1 MMNDLHRERT
11 PSNSPNVKSRLKEGF
26 NVMRIISERST
37 LRGEV
42 RIPTSKSHTIRAV
55 TISVLAKGKSTVHH
69 PLVSTDCL
77 AAVGAGRLFGAK
89 IDPKDSWEVE
99 GVDGAL
105 QVPVNV
111 VDVKN
116 SGTTMIFFTGTASLV
131 NGTTVLTGDEQII
144 RRPVQPLIGALQ
156 DLGAEVYSTRNN
168 GLPPVV
174 VRGPLKGGKTR
185 LRGIVSQYI
194 SSLLIHCPLIEK
206 DSEIEVYDV
215 HEKPYIQITMGWLD
229 RQGIRYEVSD
239 DFAHYRILGGQS
251 YRGQE
256 VTIPGDFSSA
266 TFFLMAGS
274 IMDGDISLLGL
285 DMDDAQGDKRVVTY
299 LKEMGARINVAKD
312 AIRVKGGALKGV
324 ELDMADT
331 PDALP
336 AMAVAG
342 CFARGKTVIRNAANA
357 RLKETDR
364 IAVMAKELTRLG
376 AKVEELPDGLIV
388 YESSLKGCPVKG
400 YGDHRVVM
408 SLAVAGL
415 AIPGRIDVDT
425 AEAVEVT
432 VPNFVDLM
440 QKLGGKIRKEA

>member
-1 MMNDLHRERT
+1 M
-11 PSNSPNVKSRLKEGF
+11 K
-26 NVMRIISERST
+26 IISERST

-42 RIPTSKSHTIRAV
+42 LIPTSKSHTIRAV
-55 TISVLAKGKSTVHH
+55 TISSLARGKSIIRH
-69 PLVSTDCL
+69 PLVSSDCL
-77 AAVGAGRLFGAK
+77 ASADAGRLFGAR
-89 IDPKDSWEVE
+89 IGLGDSWEVE
-99 GVDGAL
+99 GVGGDPR
-105 QVPVNV
+105 VPDNV

-116 SGTTMIFFTGTASLV
+116 SGTTINFFMGTASLV
-131 NGTTVLTGDEQII
+131 EGTTVLSGDEQIV
-144 RRPVQPLIGALQ
+144 RRPVQPLIEALNG
-156 DLGAEVYSTRNN
+156 LGAEVYSTRNN

-174 VRGPLKGGKTR
+174 VKGRMKGGKTR
-185 LRGIVSQYI
+185 LRGIVSQYV
-194 SSLLIHCPLIEK
+194 SSLLIHCPLIDR

-229 RQGIRYEVSD
+229 RQGIRYEFSD
-239 DFAHYRILGGQS
+239 DFARYRVFGGQS
-251 YRGQE
+251 YHGQE

-266 TFFLMAGS
+266 TFFLVAGS
-274 IMDGDISLLGL
+274 IMESDITLLGL
-285 DMDDAQGDKRVVTY
+285 DMNDAQGDKQVVNY
-299 LKEMGARINVAKD
+299 LKEMGAQIEVEKNG
-312 AIRVKGGALKGV
+312 IRVQGGLLKGV

-342 CFARGKTVIRNAANA
+342 CFARGKTTIRNVANA

-364 IAVMAKELTRLG
+364 IAVMAKELNRLG

-388 YESSLKGCPVKG
+388 HESSLKGCPVKG

-415 AIPGRIDVDT
+415 AIPGKIAVDT
-425 AEAVEVT
+425 AESVEVT

-440 QKLGGKIRKEA
+440 QKLGGRIRKEA

>member
-1 MMNDLHRERT
+1 M
-11 PSNSPNVKSRLKEGF
+11 K
-26 NVMRIISERST
+26 IISERSA

-55 TISVLAKGKSTVHH
+55 TISTLAHGKSIIRH
-69 PLVSTDCL
+69 PLASTDCL

-89 IDPKDSWEVE
+89 CDLRESWDVE
-99 GVDGAL
+99 GVGGRL
-105 QVPVNV
+105 QIPVNV

-116 SGTTMIFFTGTASLV
+116 SGTTINFFMGTAGLA
-131 NGTTVLTGDEQII
+131 NGTTVLTGDEQIV

-156 DLGAEVYSTRNN
+156 DLGAEAYSTRNN

-174 VRGPLKGGKTR
+174 VRGPLKGGRTR
-185 LRGIVSQYI
+185 LRGIVSQYV

-215 HEKPYIQITMGWLD
+215 HEKPYIQITMRWLD
-229 RQGIRYEVSD
+229 RQGIRYEASD
-239 DFAHYRILGGQS
+239 DFAHYRVFGGQS
-251 YRGQE
+251 YRGQD

-266 TFFLMAGS
+266 TFFLVAGS
-274 IMDGDISLLGL
+274 IMDGDITLLGL

-299 LKEMGARINVAKD
+299 LKEMGARIEVGRD
-312 AIRVKGGALKGV
+312 AIRVQGGPLKGV

-336 AMAVAG
+336 AMAVVG
-342 CFARGKTVIRNAANA
+342 CFAKGKTVIRNVANA

-388 YESSLKGCPVKG
+388 HESKLKGCPVRG

-415 AIPGRIDVDT
+415 AIPGQLEVDR
-425 AEAVEVT
+425 AEAVDVT
-432 VPNFVDLM
+432 VPNFIELV
-440 QKLGGKIRKEA
+440 QKLGGRIRKEE

>member
-1 MMNDLHRERT
+1 M
-11 PSNSPNVKSRLKEGF
+11 K
-26 NVMRIISERST
+26 IISERST

-42 RIPTSKSHTIRAV
+42 LIPTSKSHTIRAV
-55 TISVLAKGKSTVHH
+55 TISSLAHGKSIIHH
-69 PLVSTDCL
+69 PLVSSDCL
-77 AAVGAGRLFGAK
+77 ASASAGRLFGARVGLGE
-89 IDPKDSWEVE
+89 SWEVE
-99 GVDGAL
+99 GVGGAPR
-105 QVPVNV
+105 VPDNV

-116 SGTTMIFFTGTASLV
+116 SGTTINFFMGTASLV
-131 NGTTVLTGDEQII
+131 EGTTVLSGDEQII
-144 RRPVQPLIGALQ
+144 RRPVQPLIDALNG
-156 DLGAEVYSTRNN
+156 LGAEAYSTRNN

-174 VRGPLKGGKTR
+174 VKGRLKGGKTR
-185 LRGIVSQYI
+185 LRGIVSQYV
-194 SSLLIHCPLIEK
+194 SSLLIHCPLIDR

-215 HEKPYIQITMGWLD
+215 HEKPYIQITMRWLD
-229 RQGIRYEVSD
+229 RQGVRYEFSD
-239 DFAHYRILGGQS
+239 DFVRYRVFGGQS
-251 YRGQE
+251 YHGQE

-266 TFFLMAGS
+266 TFFLVAGA
-274 IMDGDISLLGL
+274 IMDGDITLLGL
-285 DMDDAQGDKRVVTY
+285 DMDDAQGDKQVVTY
-299 LKEMGARINVAKD
+299 LKEMGARIDVQKNG
-312 AIRVKGGALKGV
+312 IRVRGGTLKGV

-342 CFARGKTVIRNAANA
+342 CFAGGKTTIRNVANA

-388 YESSLKGCPVKG
+388 HESSLSGCPVKG

-415 AIPGRIDVDT
+415 AIPGQIAVDT

-440 QKLGGKIRKEA
+440 QKLGGRIRKEV

>member
-1 MMNDLHRERT
+1 
-11 PSNSPNVKSRLKEGF
+11 
-26 NVMRIISERST
+26 
-37 LRGEV
+37 
-42 RIPTSKSHTIRAV
+42 
-55 TISVLAKGKSTVHH
+55 
-69 PLVSTDCL
+69 
-77 AAVGAGRLFGAK
+77 
-89 IDPKDSWEVE
+89 
-99 GVDGAL
+99 
-105 QVPVNV
+105 
-111 VDVKN
+111 
-116 SGTTMIFFTGTASLV
+116 
-131 NGTTVLTGDEQII
+131 
-144 RRPVQPLIGALQ
+144 
-156 DLGAEVYSTRNN
+156 
-168 GLPPVV
+168 
-174 VRGPLKGGKTR
+174 
-185 LRGIVSQYI
+185 
-194 SSLLIHCPLIEK
+194 
-206 DSEIEVYDV
+206 
-215 HEKPYIQITMGWLD
+215 
-229 RQGIRYEVSD
+229 
-239 DFAHYRILGGQS
+239 
-251 YRGQE
+251 
-256 VTIPGDFSSA
+256 
-266 TFFLMAGS
+266 
-274 IMDGDISLLGL
+274 MDGDISLLGL

-312 AIRVKGGALKGV
+312 AIRVQGGALKGV

-388 YESSLKGCPVKG
+388 YESALKGCPVKG